1 MKRRS
6 LLFSVCL
13 LLVITLILAAGLGK
27 TARTFA
33 AESDFNI
40 DENGVLTAY
49 NGDGGDIVVPDGV
62 KALKSDVFDYCDIS
76 SITLPSSL
84 EEIGSFAF
92 YASSI
97 ESLTIPASVKKI
109 GNDSFIAICRDT
121 PLKTISVEAGN
132 SVYDSR
138 NKCNAVIETA
148 TNRLIQGSANTVI
161 PNGVESIGEQAFY
174 GIKIEK
180 LVIPTSVKIIEH
192 AAFFYASNLKE
203 IHIPASV
210 ELFLYS
216 GRFEDTAAFDG
227 CNNLEKI
234 YVEKGSYA
242 EDFIKRY
249 YPNLLAYEIVSPD
262 ITKQPVNVSVEEGKI
277 ASFSVTATGKN
288 VTYLWQYRKKSESD
302 WTDWT
307 TKTTANITVAY
318 DKSRDGM
325 YLRCKLKDADGKI
338 AYTDIVTLTYKP
350 AGPKITKQP
359 VNATVNAGTVADFSL
374 TATGTKVSYLW
385 QYKKKGATSW
395 TDWSTKTTAA
405 ITVAYDKSRDG
416 MSLRCKLTDGN
427 GNTVYSKEVTLTYR
441 DVLTITKQPVSA
453 TVNAGTIANFSVTA
467 TGTKG
472 VIYYQWQHKKKG
484 DTSWTNRTTKTTAA
498 ITVAYDKSRDGM
510 RLRCKLTDEVGKTI
524 TQNIVCSD
532 TVTLTYKE
540 EGAVITK
547 QPVST
552 SVKAG

>member
-1 MKRRS
+1 MS
-6 LLFSVCL
+6 
-13 LLVITLILAAGLGK
+13 
-27 TARTFA
+27 
-33 AESDFNI
+33 
-40 DENGVLTAY
+40 
-49 NGDGGDIVVPDGV
+49 
-62 KALKSDVFDYCDIS
+62 
-76 SITLPSSL
+76 
-84 EEIGSFAF
+84 
-92 YASSI
+92 
-97 ESLTIPASVKKI
+97 ASVNE
-109 GNDSFIAICRDT
+109 G
-121 PLKTISVEAGN
+121 
-132 SVYDSR
+132 
-138 NKCNAVIETA
+138 
-148 TNRLIQGSANTVI
+148 TV
-161 PNGVESIGEQAFY
+161 A
-174 GIKIEK
+174 
-180 LVIPTSVKIIEH
+180 
-192 AAFFYASNLKE
+192 
-203 IHIPASV
+203 
-210 ELFLYS
+210 
-216 GRFEDTAAFDG
+216 
-227 CNNLEKI
+227 
-234 YVEKGSYA
+234 
-242 EDFIKRY
+242 DFS
-249 YPNLLAYEIVSPD
+249 L
-262 ITKQPVNVSVEEGKI
+262 
-277 ASFSVTATGKN
+277 TATGTKL
-288 VTYLWQYRKKSESD
+288 TYLWQYKKKGATS
-302 WTDWT
+302 WTDWS
-307 TKTTANITVAY
+307 TKTTAAITVAY

-325 YLRCKLKDADGKI
+325 SLRCKLTDGNGKSV
-338 AYTDIVTLTYKP
+338 YSNTVTLTYKD
-350 AGPKITKQP
+350 AGPVVTKQP

-472 VIYYQWQHKKKG
+472 VIYYQWQYKKKG
-484 DTSWTNRTTKTTAA
+484 DTSWTNWTTKTTAA

-552 SVKAG
+552 SVKAGELAAFSLKATGNKVTYLWQYKKKGATGWTDWTTKTKADITVAYEKTRDGEPVEDSHFS